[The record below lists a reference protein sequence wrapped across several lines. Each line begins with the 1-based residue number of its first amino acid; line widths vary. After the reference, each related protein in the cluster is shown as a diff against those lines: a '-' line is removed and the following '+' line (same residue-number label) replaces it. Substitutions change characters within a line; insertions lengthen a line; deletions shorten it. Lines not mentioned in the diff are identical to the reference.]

1 MMEELKVS
9 YDRVADALYIRLRE
23 SNVSD
28 SIELDGG
35 IIVDLD
41 ERGKIVGLEII
52 NFSKSGV
59 DLDKI
64 IREGV
69 ESVAKI

>member
-1 MMEELKVS
+1 MEELRVS

-23 SNVSD
+23 GKVSD
-28 SIELDGG
+28 SIELNEGL
-35 IIVDLD
+35 IVDLD
-41 ERGKIVGLEII
+41 ERGEIVGLEII
-52 NFSKSGV
+52 NFSKSEV

>member
-1 MMEELKVS
+1 MEELRVS

-23 SNVSD
+23 GKVSD
-28 SIELDGG
+28 SIELNEG
-35 IIVDLD
+35 IVVDLD
-41 ERGKIVGLEII
+41 ERGEIVGLEII

>member
-1 MMEELKVS
+1 MEELKVS

-23 SNVSD
+23 GSVAD
-28 SIELDGG
+28 SVELNEG
-35 IIVDLD
+35 IIVDLN
-41 ERGKIVGLEII
+41 ERGEIVGLEII

-64 IREGV
+64 VREGV

>member
-1 MMEELKVS
+1 MEELRVS

-23 SNVSD
+23 GKVSD
-28 SIELDGG
+28 SIELNEGL
-35 IIVDLD
+35 IVDLD
-41 ERGKIVGLEII
+41 ERGEIVGLEII

>member
-1 MMEELKVS
+1 MEELRVS

-23 SNVSD
+23 GNVSD
-28 SIELDGG
+28 SIELEEG

>member
-1 MMEELKVS
+1 MEELKVS

-23 SNVSD
+23 GKVSD
-28 SIELDGG
+28 SVELKEG
-35 IIVDLD
+35 IVVDLN
-41 ERGKIVGLEII
+41 ERGEIVGLEII
-52 NFSKSGV
+52 NFSRSGV

>member
-1 MMEELKVS
+1 MEELKVS

-23 SNVSD
+23 GKVAD
-28 SIELDGG
+28 SVELNEG
-35 IIVDLD
+35 IIVDLN
-41 ERGKIVGLEII
+41 ERGEIVGLEII
-52 NFSKSGV
+52 DFSKSGV

-64 IREGV
+64 VREGV

>member
-1 MMEELKVS
+1 MEELKVS

-23 SNVSD
+23 GKVAD
-28 SIELDGG
+28 SVELNEGM
-35 IIVDLD
+35 IVDLN
-41 ERGKIVGLEII
+41 ERGEIVGLEII

-64 IREGV
+64 VREGV
-69 ESVAKI
+69 ESAAKI

>member
-1 MMEELKVS
+1 MEELRVS

-23 SNVSD
+23 GKVSD
-28 SIELDGG
+28 SIELNEG
-35 IIVDLD
+35 IVVDLD
-41 ERGKIVGLEII
+41 ERGEIVGLEII
-52 NFSKSGV
+52 NFSRSGV

-69 ESVAKI
+69 ESVVKI